1 MKTVKIGIIDEDKVL
16 IFLTRKMIKNVNPE
30 IEVMSCE
37 EATDAL
43 NYLSNNQ
50 SNPDKLP
57 DIILLD
63 INLPIMDGW
72 EFLEEYDKLV
82 NTFPKEIKLYM
93 FSSSISAI
101 DKDRAI
107 QNPLVED
114 YLIKPLT
121 EEKLSKIIN
130 DVNSAP
136 EM

>member
-16 IFLTRKMIKNVNPE
+16 IFLTRKMIKNYNPE
-30 IEVMSCE
+30 IEVISCE
-37 EATDAL
+37 EAADAL
-43 NYLSNNQ
+43 SYLSHNQNNL
-50 SNPDKLP
+50 DKLP

-72 EFLEEYDKLV
+72 EFLEEYDKIV
-82 NTFPKEIKLYM
+82 GSFPKKIKLYM

-130 DVNSAP
+130 DVNSP
-136 EM
+136 LEM